1 MKMWRCGV
9 CGYIHEGS
17 EPPDTCPKCGAPREK
32 FAEIAPETVQ
42 LIERSRLTNQLH
54 MDLSSQLELVTEIAR
69 KGIEDKLDPTC
80 VTLFEKALAG
90 AQSIQQMIKA
100 ELAAHISKGKWG

>member
-9 CGYIHEGS
+9 CGYVHEGS
-17 EPPDTCPKCGAPREK
+17 EPPAVCPKCGASREK
-32 FAEIAPETVQ
+32 FSEIAAETVQ

-54 MDLSSQLELVTEIAR
+54 MELSSQLEQVKEIAR

-80 VTLFEKALAG
+80 VTLFEKALAE
-90 AQSIQQMIKA
+90 AHSIQQMVKA